1 MSKQSTRSIA
11 FGLFLAG
18 LILFVYQQFFYEI
31 DEKESIALLE
41 KEGYTVLSEKETK
54 ANEKQIA
61 QLQEQLSQAP
71 KQEEKTQEKAENKK
85 EQTNKED
92 TINKEKKEEP
102 KVYQA
107 VLNITSGMN
116 IVQISDKLAASKII
130 KSSDE
135 MSDYLAEKN
144 YAEQIKIGEY
154 DVNSEMTIDQIAKI
168 ITKTN

>member
-31 DEKESIALLE
+31 DAKESIALLE
-41 KEGYTVLSEKETK
+41 KEGYTVLSEKEAK

-61 QLQEQLSQAP
+61 QLQEQLAQAP
-71 KQEEKTQEKAENKK
+71 KQEEKTEEKTDTKK
-85 EQTNKED
+85 EPNQKQETV
-92 TINKEKKEEP
+92 KKEEP

-107 VLNITSGMN
+107 VLSITSGMN

-135 MSDYLAEKN
+135 MSDYLADKH

-154 DVNSEMTIDQIAKI
+154 EVNSEMTIDQIAKI